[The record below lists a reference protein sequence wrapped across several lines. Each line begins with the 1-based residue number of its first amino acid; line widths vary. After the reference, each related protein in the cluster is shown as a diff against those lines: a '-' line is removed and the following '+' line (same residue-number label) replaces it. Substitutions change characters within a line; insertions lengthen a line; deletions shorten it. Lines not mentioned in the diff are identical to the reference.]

1 MGVGVAD
8 ADALLATAAE
18 KRISG
23 GGDVT
28 STVSEIK
35 TARGGGGAQVKR
47 WAATVGYVSR
57 GIFRGGIPG

>member
-1 MGVGVAD
+1 
-8 ADALLATAAE
+8 
-18 KRISG
+18 
-23 GGDVT
+23 VT

-47 WAATVGYVSR
+47 WAATVGDVSR